1 ILAALTAL
9 RRASLDLRLVGG
21 RTGIT
26 SAKTN
31 ALVEQ
36 LQAIP
41 NHKALV
47 FSQFTSY
54 LKLIKEALEEAGI
67 KTAYL
72 DGSTRQ
78 RDQVVKEFSEGD
90 AQAFLISL
98 RAGGTGLTLTA
109 ADYVFVMDP
118 WWNPAVEEQAIDRA
132 HRIGQK
138 RPVNVYR
145 LVAKGTIEEKVSQL
159 QQRKRDLFTSVV
171 KSSGSLTELASS
183 LLMENNDTN

>member
-1 ILAALTAL
+1 
-9 RRASLDLRLVGG
+9 
-21 RTGIT
+21 
-26 SAKTN
+26 
-31 ALVEQ
+31 
-36 LQAIP
+36 
-41 NHKALV
+41 
-47 FSQFTSY
+47 
-54 LKLIKEALEEAGI
+54 
-67 KTAYL
+67 
-72 DGSTRQ
+72 
-78 RDQVVKEFSEGD
+78 
-90 AQAFLISL
+90 
-98 RAGGTGLTLTA
+98 
-109 ADYVFVMDP
+109 MDP